1 MPASTN
7 LRMVPVSKPKKVPKA
22 ALIAFCEVL
31 PTSNSPMSAPMKG
44 PVIIPQGP
52 MKKPIISPI
61 TLPLTPA
68 LLPPVFFVP
77 QTGMIKSSS

>member
-1 MPASTN
+1 MPASAN
-7 LRMVPVSKPKKVPKA
+7 LRIVPVSKPRKVPKA

-31 PTSNSPMSAPMKG
+31 PTSNSPMSAPTKG
-44 PVIIPQGP
+44 PAMIPQGP
-52 MKKPIISPI
+52 MKKPAISPI

-77 QTGMIKSSS
+77 HTGMMKSRN